1 MESNVS
7 QSETD
12 KNSYEVIF
20 KFPNMTSMSI
30 FMVEFDQFR
39 KEQIKVT
46 IKTQEKK
53 KRTRNRIFKYK
64 KLHPHTP
71 MQQCVDRVLKSM
83 QEELEIEQEPLL

>member
-1 MESNVS
+1 MESIVS

-30 FMVEFDQFR
+30 FMVEFDKFR
-39 KEQIKVT
+39 KEQISVT

-53 KRTRNRIFKYK
+53 WRTRNRIFRYK
-64 KLHPHTP
+64 KLHPETP
-71 MQQCVDRVLKSM
+71 MQHC
-83 QEELEIEQEPLL
+83 EIEC

>member
-12 KNSYEVIF
+12 KNSYEVFF

-53 KRTRNRIFKYK
+53 S
-64 KLHPHTP
+64 
-71 MQQCVDRVLKSM
+71 V
-83 QEELEIEQEPLL
+83 LEIEYLNIKNYILIHRCSNV